1 MALFTMNLLLDL
13 LLLLGVVHITRKA
26 FKFEQIGRFEHVILP
41 IYSLIMFFSG
51 MVWQTKNILIMF
63 FLIIISILIGY
74 YQASKVDFK
83 VTPNPDSTGRPVVS
97 IKKNRPYIVGWFLV
111 FIIGA
116 LFSLWLEPT
125 AKHSLITEFAKEVE
139 GDLWLGFNFGAEKTW
154 FTWLLAGAS
163 SFSFVRFLQRKDPHV
178 QAALKGKRRSN
189 DTSH

>member
-1 MALFTMNLLLDL
+1 MNLLLDL

-26 FKFEQIGRFEHVILP
+26 FKFEKIGRFEHVILP
-41 IYSLIMFFSG
+41 IYSLIMFLSG
-51 MVWQTKNILIMF
+51 MVWQTKDILIML
-63 FLIIISILIGY
+63 FLLVLAILIGY
-74 YQASKVDFK
+74 YQASKVEFK
-83 VTPNPDSTGRPVVS
+83 VDSNPADASRPVVE

-163 SFSFVRFLQRKDPHV
+163 SFSFVRFLARKEPRV
-178 QAALKGKRRSN
+178 QVALKNKRRSN